1 MAADFIH
8 RVAFHA
14 LLIPE
19 ETLYTNK
26 KMLWRYN
33 LSSLSRISISLS
45 PLPERHS
52 R

>member
-8 RVAFHA
+8 HVAFQA

-33 LSSLSRISISLS
+33 LSSLSSISMSLS
-45 PLPERHS
+45 PLPERHNK
-52 R
+52 